1 VLSAEELLAGSSLT
15 FEVDIPPALLPA
27 RNGRAPGSTAPSGSV
42 PEGQRGSR
50 DAALPGSEGAR
61 HTVRLRPLTVH
72 DLQLITRAAKES
84 DALVG
89 TLMVQRALVEP
100 EMSVAQVGALPIGLA
115 QFLLQ
120 EVNRISGIAT
130 TPETLSD
137 VAEAPLAKATFV
149 LAREFGWTPQQVQ
162 ELTLGQVLLHLRM
175 LQERSRP

>member
-1 VLSAEELLAGSSLT
+1 
-15 FEVDIPPALLPA
+15 
-27 RNGRAPGSTAPSGSV
+27 
-42 PEGQRGSR
+42 
-50 DAALPGSEGAR
+50 
-61 HTVRLRPLTVH
+61 VH

-89 TLMVQRALVEP
+89 TLMMQRALVEP
-100 EMSVAQVGALPIGLA
+100 EMSVAQVGAMPIGLA